1 MAIEEK
7 DVRKAARLARLA
19 LPEERV
25 APMAQELGAIIAWI
39 EQLNEVDVEGVEP
52 MTSAVGGLTLPMRED
67 VVTDGGDPTRVL
79 KNAPKSEDG
88 FFVVPKV
95 VE

>member
-1 MAIEEK
+1 MAIDEK
-7 DVRKAARLARLA
+7 TVRKVAHLARLA
-19 LPEERV
+19 LPEARV
-25 APMAQELGAIIAWI
+25 APMVAELNGILAWI
-39 EQLNEVDVEGVEP
+39 EQLNEVDVEGVAP
-52 MTSAVGGLTLPMRED
+52 MTSAVEGLSLPMRED
-67 VVTDGGDPTRVL
+67 VVTAGADPARVL

>member
-25 APMAQELGAIIAWI
+25 APMAQELSGIIAWI
-39 EQLNEVDVEGVEP
+39 EQLNEVDIEGVEP
-52 MTSAVGGLTLPMRED
+52 MTSAVEGAQLPMRED
-67 VVTDGGDPTRVL
+67 KVTDGGIAAAVL

>member
-39 EQLNEVDVEGVEP
+39 EQLNEVDVESVEP

-67 VVTDGGDPTRVL
+67 IVTDGGDPSRVL

>member
-1 MAIEEK
+1 MTIEEK

-25 APMAQELGAIIAWI
+25 APMVRELGAIMAWI
-39 EQLNEVDVEGVEP
+39 EQLQEVDVEGVEP
-52 MTSAVGGLTLPMRED
+52 MTSAVGGLTLPLRDD
-67 VVTDGGDPTRVL
+67 VVTDGGDPARVL

>member
-7 DVRKAARLARLA
+7 DVRKAARLAHVA

-25 APMAQELGAIIAWI
+25 APMAQELGAIMAWI
-39 EQLNEVDVEGVEP
+39 EQLQEVDVEGVEP
-52 MTSAVGGLTLPMRED
+52 MTSAVEGLTLPMRED
-67 VVTDGGDPTRVL
+67 VVTDGGDPARVL